1 MTIIF
6 KIPNPKF
13 FTVCK
18 RFSSIDIFLL
28 ETGCLVAVMG
38 YRAGVSEGK
47 GGGSRHKTDLYPLPR
62 CNLQRRR
69 SPPFIESTDH
79 IIFSS
84 NASESVLLA
93 SLSLS
98 SESRSLSRTHPYLSS
113 ARISLPRDGSTR
125 PSLPLFSS
133 ASDSFD
139 SQAQRISSSFSCR
152 FVST

>member
-47 GGGSRHKTDLYPLPR
+47 GGGSRHKTDAR
-62 CNLQRRR
+62 ETIELQINR
-69 SPPFIESTDH
+69 
-79 IIFSS
+79 
-84 NASESVLLA
+84 
-93 SLSLS
+93 
-98 SESRSLSRTHPYLSS
+98 
-113 ARISLPRDGSTR
+113 
-125 PSLPLFSS
+125 
-133 ASDSFD
+133 
-139 SQAQRISSSFSCR
+139 SFSL
-152 FVST
+152 FL